1 MQPGSSAVSQIVQ
14 NYVTL
19 PSTVHI
25 LCLGSFINRVGSF
38 VMLFLTIY
46 VSEELGMGKAF
57 ASYCIGA
64 FGVGSILSALLG
76 GQLADQIGRRAT
88 MIIALFGGASILA
101 SLSFIQNGYV
111 FMGCLFV
118 FALIIEMY
126 RPAASAMI
134 GDVASSEQRP
144 HAYSLMYISFNL
156 GFAIAPPLGGWLASK
171 SFQWLFWGDA
181 LTSAMYGM
189 VVFLLL
195 RETHPRRQSRSL
207 PSMQVQEA
215 RHSGDSPDASA
226 EALATSE
233 TLKQLDAQLQAK
245 PHVPEVTVADAFRH
259 IIRDVNFLLFCFC
272 SLITSIV
279 FMQAFVTLPLY
290 VRSMGFDEQQ
300 FGFMICVNGAM
311 IVLLQLPMTHWLSR
325 FNRIYVLLAGE
336 LLLAVGFG
344 VTGFVS
350 SAATIVGAIMLWT
363 LGEIFQAPYKP
374 TIVAELAPVA
384 LRARYMG
391 IFNISHAASIAIGAP
406 LGGEVLARFGPKVLW
421 PACGGTLI
429 VTSVLYWILFQR
441 LNAAKSVASAS
452 ISAAAGNQNAASA

>member
-1 MQPGSSAVSQIVQ
+1 MQSSNSAISKIVQ

-46 VSEELGMGKAF
+46 VSEELNMGKAF

-88 MIIALFGGASILA
+88 MMIALFGGASILA

-111 FMGCLFV
+111 FMACLFV

-134 GDVASSEQRP
+134 GDVANSEQRP

-171 SFQWLFWGDA
+171 SFHWLFWGDA
-181 LTSAMYGM
+181 FTSAMYGL
-189 VVFLLL
+189 VVMLLL
-195 RETHPRRQSRSL
+195 KETHPRRQARFAASL
-207 PSMQVQEA
+207 QSQEA
-215 RHSGDSPDASA
+215 IHSGDSPEASA
-226 EALATSE
+226 EALASSE
-233 TLKQLDAQLQAK
+233 SLEKLEAATAAK
-245 PHVPEVTVADAFRH
+245 PHVPEVTIADAFRH

-325 FNRIYVLLAGE
+325 FDRIYVLLTGE
-336 LLLAVGFG
+336 LLLAIGFG
-344 VTGFVS
+344 VTGFVG
-350 SAATIVGAIMLWT
+350 SAATIVGAIMTWT

-421 PACGGTLI
+421 PACGGTLVI
-429 VTSVLYWILFQR
+429 TSVLYWILFQR
-441 LNAAKSVASAS
+441 LNAAKASATTTIATAVS
-452 ISAAAGNQNAASA
+452 N

>member
-1 MQPGSSAVSQIVQ
+1 MQSNSSPLRQILQ

-46 VSEELGMGKAF
+46 VSEELKMGKAF

-88 MIIALFGGASILA
+88 MLIALLGGASILA
-101 SLSFIQNGYV
+101 SISFIQNGYV
-111 FMGCLFV
+111 FMASLFV
-118 FALIIEMY
+118 FALIMEMY

-134 GDVASSEQRP
+134 GDVASSAQRP

-156 GFAIAPPLGGWLASK
+156 GFAIAPPVGGWLASK

-181 LTSAMYGM
+181 FTSAMYGL
-189 VVFLLL
+189 VVLLL
-195 RETHPRRQSRSL
+195 LKETHPRRQPQAAMSAIAA
-207 PSMQVQEA
+207 EA
-215 RHSGDSPDASA
+215 QHSGDTPEASA
-226 EALATSE
+226 EALASAE
-233 TLKQLDAQLQAK
+233 SLQKLTQPADSTIAAK
-245 PHVPEVTVADAFRH
+245 EYSVLEAFGH
-259 IIRDVNFLLFCFC
+259 IVRDINFLLFCFC

-344 VTGFVS
+344 VTGFVT
-350 SAATIVGAIMLWT
+350 SAVTIIASIMLWT
-363 LGEIFQAPYKP
+363 LGEILQAPYKP

-406 LGGEVLARFGPKVLW
+406 LGGEILARFGPRVLW
-421 PACGGTLI
+421 PACGSTLI
-429 VTSVLYWILFQR
+429 VTSILYWILFRR
-441 LNAAKSVASAS
+441 LQSAVNEKSNTLV
-452 ISAAAGNQNAASA
+452 AAAGN

>member
-1 MQPGSSAVSQIVQ
+1 MQSNSSPARQILQ
-14 NYVTL
+14 NYVSL

-46 VSEELGMGKAF
+46 VSEELKMGKAF

-88 MIIALFGGASILA
+88 MLIALLGGASILA

-111 FMGCLFV
+111 FMASLFV
-118 FALIIEMY
+118 FALVMEMY

-134 GDVASSEQRP
+134 GDVANSEQRP

-156 GFAIAPPLGGWLASK
+156 GFAIAPPIGGWLASR

-189 VVFLLL
+189 VVLFLLK
-195 RETHPRRQSRSL
+195 ETHPRKQQQLASSV
-207 PSMQVQEA
+207 MAEEA
-215 RHSGDSPDASA
+215 KYSGDTPEASA
-226 EALATSE
+226 EALASSE
-233 TLKQLDAQLQAK
+233 RLQKLNHADASAASTR
-245 PHVPEVTVADAFRH
+245 EYTVAEAFTH
-259 IIRDVNFLLFCFC
+259 IVRDSNFLLFCFC

-279 FMQAFVTLPLY
+279 FMQAFVTLPLF
-290 VRSMGFDEQQ
+290 VRGMGFDEQQ

-325 FNRIYVLLAGE
+325 YNRVHVLLAGE
-336 LLLAVGFG
+336 LLLAIGFG

-350 SAATIVGAIMLWT
+350 SAATIVGSIMLWT
-363 LGEIFQAPYKP
+363 LGEILQAPYKP

-421 PACGGTLI
+421 PACGSLLL
-429 VTSVLYWILFQR
+429 VTSVLYWMLFRKLQAAEKQR
-441 LNAAKSVASAS
+441 TSGIAATT
-452 ISAAAGNQNAASA
+452 AA

>member
-1 MQPGSSAVSQIVQ
+1 MQSSHSAISKIVQ
-14 NYVTL
+14 NYLTL

-46 VSEELGMGKAF
+46 VSEELNMGKAF

-64 FGVGSILSALLG
+64 FGAGSILSALLG

-88 MIIALFGGASILA
+88 MMIALFGGATILA

-118 FALIIEMY
+118 FALIMEMY

-134 GDVASSEQRP
+134 GDVANSEQRP

-171 SFQWLFWGDA
+171 SFHWLFWGDA
-181 LTSAMYGM
+181 FTSAMYG
-189 VVFLLL
+189 VVVLLLL
-195 RETHPRRQSRSL
+195 RETHPRRQSPKLVNIQS
-207 PSMQVQEA
+207 QEA
-215 RHSGDSPDASA
+215 RHSGDSPEASA
-226 EALATSE
+226 EALASSDS
-233 TLKQLDAQLQAK
+233 LRVLDAAAK
-245 PHVPEVTVADAFRH
+245 KTSVPEVTVADAFRH

-344 VTGFVS
+344 ITGFVS
-350 SAATIVGAIMLWT
+350 SAATIVGAIMMWT

-406 LGGEVLARFGPKVLW
+406 LGGEILARFGPKVLW

-429 VTSVLYWILFQR
+429 ITSVLYWILFQR
-441 LNAAKSVASAS
+441 LNAAKATATTPVASAVS
-452 ISAAAGNQNAASA
+452 S